1 MNVPKHLPFNHQQ
14 SLGEETFSKGISMT
28 KVSPFV
34 IVSVAAVVMCASLAK
49 ASTPSAVAA
58 GPSQQSPGT
67 EVAAAGSFLAAIKS
81 EQTSIILSEPKC
93 GDGTTLRGAFVM
105 ETPQRAGFPLTATTF
120 ASPRGTFTSITT
132 TGDESEAVIGE
143 IARTLNN
150 RADNYVKRLLR
161 NCSL

>member
-1 MNVPKHLPFNHQQ
+1 
-14 SLGEETFSKGISMT
+14 MT
-28 KVSPFV
+28 RVSPFV
-34 IVSVAAVVMCASLAK
+34 IVSVAAVVMFASLAR
-49 ASTPSAVAA
+49 ASTPSAIASD
-58 GPSQQSPGT
+58 PSQQSPASGI
-67 EVAAAGSFLAAIKS
+67 AAAGSFLAAIKS
-81 EQTSIILSEPKC
+81 EGASIIVAEPKC

-132 TGDESEAVIGE
+132 TGDESEAVISE